1 MILAAASFISHLS
14 IDLLMNKF
22 LFTILSA
29 LLLVGAHL
37 QIEAQTLRDSTLN
50 FQQAKARLIKKN
62 LSLLA
67 AFYDIDIS
75 EARLIQSKLWNNPYF
90 IWNQELY
97 SVEKNQYLN
106 YQNQFLVQVEQV
118 FSIAGKH
125 TNTVKLARINVSIS
139 KAQFQDVLR
148 SLLYELGSTYN
159 ELASLQAKSSLYKSV
174 LASFEALIVATREQ
188 LRLGAISGAA
198 ALRLESEYRAVKSQA
213 VQNANDQEK
222 ALASLRILLQIPAD
236 STVQTTQQ
244 LPLQMPSMQI
254 DTLVNQA
261 LDTRPDLKIAQLNK
275 EYQERNLK
283 LQQSQSIPDVKIGF
297 QPNDKGSNY
306 VRPYSGIN
314 LEFPLPLFDRNQ
326 GRIKEAKYSILQSQY
341 SVQLQ
346 KSKIS
351 NEVMASYQRL
361 RHNTEGIQTYTPDFM
376 ENLRTINISVNQNFQ
391 KRNISLLE
399 FIDQQRIYITTNLQ
413 LIELKQQY
421 LDCVNDLNFSVGT
434 QVIEN

>member
-1 MILAAASFISHLS
+1 MKKCLFILTLFWAFESQASPP
-14 IDLLMNKF
+14 
-22 LFTILSA
+22 
-29 LLLVGAHL
+29 
-37 QIEAQTLRDSTLN
+37 DSVLN

-97 SVEKNQYLN
+97 SAEKNQYFN
-106 YQNQFLVQVEQV
+106 YQNQFLIQIEQV

-125 TNTVKLARINVSIS
+125 SNTVKLARINVAIN
-139 KAQFQDVLR
+139 KAQFQDVIR
-148 SLLYELGSTYN
+148 SLLYELGNTYN
-159 ELASLQAKSSLYKSV
+159 ELASLQAKSALYRSV
-174 LASFEALIVATREQ
+174 LVSYEALIKATREQ

-198 ALRLESEYRAVKSQA
+198 ALRLESEYLAVKSQA
-213 VQNANDQEK
+213 IQNLNDQEK
-222 ALASLRILLQIPAD
+222 ASAAIRVLLQIPSD
-236 STVQTTQQ
+236 STVRVSQN
-244 LPLQMPSMQI
+244 LPLQTPTI
-254 DTLVNQA
+254 ELTTLINQA
-261 LDTRPDLKIAQLNK
+261 LELRADLKIAELNQ

-326 GRIKEAKYSILQSQY
+326 GRIKEAKYSIIQSSY
-341 SVQLQ
+341 MVELQ
-346 KSKIS
+346 KTKIY
-351 NEVMASYQRL
+351 NEVQSSFKRL
-361 RHNTEGIQTYTPDFM
+361 EHNTSGLQTYTNEFM
-376 ENLRTINISVNQNFQ
+376 ANLQIINDSVNQNFQ

-399 FIDQQRIYITTNLQ
+399 FIDQQRIYIITNLQ
-413 LIELKQQY
+413 LIDLKQQY
-421 LDCVNDLNFSVGT
+421 LNSVNDLNFSVGS

>member
-1 MILAAASFISHLS
+1 
-14 IDLLMNKF
+14 MNKLLFIAFSAVF
-22 LFTILSA
+22 LFGIIPS
-29 LLLVGAHL
+29 
-37 QIEAQTLRDSTLN
+37 IEAQTSGDSVLS

-62 LSLLA
+62 LNLLA
-67 AFYDIDIS
+67 AFYDIDIT
-75 EARLIQSKLWNNPYF
+75 EARLIQAKVWNNPYF

-159 ELASLQAKSSLYKSV
+159 ELASLQAKSNLYQSV
-174 LASFEALIVATREQ
+174 LASYEVLIRATREQ
-188 LRLGAISGAA
+188 LRLGAISGAV

-213 VQNANDQEK
+213 VQNSNDQEK
-222 ALASLRILLQIPAD
+222 ASASLRILLQIPAD
-236 STVQTTQQ
+236 STFHVTQQ
-244 LPLQMPSMQI
+244 LPLQTPNLQL
-254 DTLVNQA
+254 DTLLNQA
-261 LDTRPDLKIAQLNK
+261 LDTRPDLKVTELSK

-314 LEFPLPLFDRNQ
+314 LEFPLPFFDRNQ

-351 NEVMASYQRL
+351 NEVMASYKRVQ
-361 RHNTEGIQTYTPDFM
+361 HNTEGIQTYTPEFM
-376 ENLRTINISVNQNFQ
+376 ENLRNINNSVNQNFQ

-421 LDCVNDLNFSVGT
+421 LDSVNDLNFSVGT

>member
-1 MILAAASFISHLS
+1 MS
-14 IDLLMNKF
+14 KF
-22 LFTILSA
+22 LFIIFCILAFWTINPAKAQISSDSILS
-29 LLLVGAHL
+29 
-37 QIEAQTLRDSTLN
+37 

-67 AFYDIDIS
+67 AFYDIDIT
-75 EARLIQSKLWNNPYF
+75 EARLIQAKVWNNPYF

-97 SVEKNQYLN
+97 SVEKNQFLN

-159 ELASLQAKSSLYKSV
+159 ELASLQAKSSLYQSV
-174 LASFEALIVATREQ
+174 LASYEVLIRATREQ
-188 LRLGAISGAA
+188 LRLGAISGAV

-213 VQNANDQEK
+213 VQNSNDQEK
-222 ALASLRILLQIPAD
+222 ASASLRILLQVPAD
-236 STVQTTQQ
+236 STFRVTQQ
-244 LPLQMPSMQI
+244 MPLQTPNFQL
-254 DTLVNQA
+254 DTLLNQA
-261 LDTRPDLKIAQLNK
+261 LDTRPDLKVAELSK
-275 EYQERNLK
+275 EYQERNLR

-351 NEVMASYQRL
+351 NEVMASFRRL
-361 RHNTEGIQTYTPDFM
+361 QHNTEGIQTYTPEFM
-376 ENLRTINISVNQNFQ
+376 ENLRNINNSVNQNFQ

-421 LDCVNDLNFSVGT
+421 LDSVNDLNFSIGT